1 VKHSVHMTK
10 TTKLSHRLD
19 LHLPY
24 HGPALRTVACLI
36 EENLACHPSPNAKL
50 EGLEGEWGQD
60 IAQSWAALHDL
71 KEQLEAAA
79 DRVDA
84 ALESADC

>member
-1 VKHSVHMTK
+1 MKHSPGMTK
-10 TTKLSHRLD
+10 TKVSHRLE